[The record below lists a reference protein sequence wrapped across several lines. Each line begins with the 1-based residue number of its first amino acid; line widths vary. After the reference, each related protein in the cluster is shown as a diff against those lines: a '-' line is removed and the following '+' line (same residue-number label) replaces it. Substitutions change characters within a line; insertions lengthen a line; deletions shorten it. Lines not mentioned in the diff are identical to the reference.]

1 MDAKT
6 SMRDVGE
13 RSELSEELIRRAR
26 SLVPLLAEKAPEAEA
41 LRHVSPAVVEA
52 LAEAELLSLGTPAPC
67 GGHDVDLET
76 MFEIGYLFGQG
87 CTSTAWCWQIWTLH
101 SWFTG
106 MMAPEAQQEIYA
118 DGPGVIISSG
128 YNPAGAIVEMADG
141 GCMLSGRWGFSSGV
155 DHARWVVLGAMLPG
169 VKRPAGALSLLMFV
183 PRDQVEVVDDWYV
196 MGLKGTGSKTVVI
209 KEPVFVPEYRYLDMH
224 GAENGPAKTLYGRVS
239 YALPSAVSMGFVV
252 VSPFIGAARAVVDE
266 FSEDMRVRQDSLT
279 SASKSDRASIQVRI
293 GEAAAEV
300 DAALYLARSAQTEMM
315 AIGARGETLTAEQR
329 ARYRLHQTYDVELAR
344 RAVTR
349 LFEISG
355 TAGMFDG
362 SAMLRRFQDIYAGA
376 KHFSH
381 RWDEYTESYGRV
393 RLGLEA
399 NAIQR

>member
-1 MDAKT
+1 MNAKPST
-6 SMRDVGE
+6 TDVGE
-13 RSELSEELIRRAR
+13 RTELSDELIRRAEG
-26 SLVPLLAEKAPEAEA
+26 LVPLLREKAPEAEA
-41 LRHVSPAVVEA
+41 LRHLSPTVVEA
-52 LAEAELLSLGTPAPC
+52 LSQADLLSLGTPAPL
-67 GGHDVDLET
+67 GGHGVDLET
-76 MFEIGYLFGQG
+76 MFEIGYLLGQG

-106 MMAPEAQQEIYA
+106 FMSPEAQQDIYA
-118 DGPGVIISSG
+118 EGPDVIISSG

-155 DHARWVVLGAMLPG
+155 DHARWVVLGATLPG
-169 VKRPAGALSLLMFV
+169 VKRPEGALSLLMFL
-183 PRDQVEVVDDWYV
+183 PRDQVEVDDDWHV
-196 MGLKGTGSKTVVI
+196 MGLKGTGSKSIVI

-224 GAENGPAKTLYGRVS
+224 GAENGPARTLYSRVS
-239 YALPSAVSMGFVV
+239 YGLPPAVSMGFVV

-279 SASKSDRASIQVRI
+279 RASKTERASIQVRI

-300 DAALYLARSAQTEMM
+300 DAALYLARSAQSEMM
-315 AIGARGETLTAEQR
+315 GVGACGETLTAEQR

-355 TAGMFDG
+355 TAGMFDR
-362 SAMLRRFQDIYAGA
+362 SSMLRRFLDIYAGA